1 MTDAMPLDEPIQEP
15 APAKI
20 EHLASRGSDPRQPI
34 KVAFDTVEEYV
45 GEAPRP
51 LMREVLPAEAF
62 PVDVLG
68 GVLGGAAEA
77 IHDRTQAPMAICAQS
92 VLAAATLAVQGHADV
107 ELPTGHARPVSGFY
121 VTVAA
126 TGERKSACDREAL
139 WPIRKHEKH
148 LQEQYDEDRDR
159 WQNDQDAW
167 EMQRRQILND
177 KKGSPDRATKR
188 TALDA
193 LGPAPAAPLIPMLT
207 CTEPTFEGL
216 AKLYAIGQPS
226 LGVFAAEGGQ
236 FIGGH
241 GLSEENKLRTATA
254 LSALWDGES
263 IKRVRAGDGATTM
276 PGRRLSLHLMVQP
289 EVASVLLTD
298 RVLMDQ
304 GLLSR
309 VLVTAPLPASGT
321 RLWRDPRA
329 ESMDAL
335 KRYSAQL
342 LSIMETPAPLI
353 EGKTNELA
361 PRCLPMSS
369 EARQG
374 WIAFADHIER
384 QIGPGGDMEAIRGL
398 ANKLPEHAARLA
410 AVLALVED
418 LNVPAITG
426 EHLAAGIRLAEHY
439 AGEAL
444 RLFQAGRSDPDLLL
458 AQRTLDWLQKKWRES
473 HLGLSDLYRLG
484 PNAIRDKKTASRMIR
499 ILEDHGWVV
508 PMKDGA
514 EVGGQHRR
522 EAWRIVRAG

>member
-20 EHLASRGSDPRQPI
+20 DRPAPREPGPRQAS
-34 KVAFDTVEEYV
+34 KARLNAVAECSVET
-45 GEAPRP
+45 PRP
-51 LMREVLPAEAF
+51 LMRELLPAEPF

-68 GVLGGAAEA
+68 GVLRGAAEA

-107 ELPTGHARPVSGFY
+107 ELPTGHARPVSAFY

-139 WPIRKHEKH
+139 WPTRKREKC
-148 LQEQYDEDRDR
+148 LQEQYDDDRDR

-167 EMQRRQILND
+167 ETQRRQILND
-177 KKGSPDRATKR
+177 RKGYPDRDTKKS
-188 TALDA
+188 ALGA

-216 AKLYAIGQPS
+216 AKLYAIGQPG

-254 LSALWDGES
+254 LSALWDGEP

-276 PGRRLSLHLMVQP
+276 PGRRLCLHLMVQP

-309 VLVTAPLPASGT
+309 VLVTAPPPASGT
-321 RLWRDPRA
+321 RMWRDPKP

-335 KRYSAQL
+335 KRYSARL

-361 PRCLPMSS
+361 PRRLTMSS

-418 LNVPAITG
+418 LNVPAIMG
-426 EHLAAGIRLAEHY
+426 DHLAAGIRLAEHY

-444 RLFQAGRSDPDLLL
+444 RLFQAGRIDPDLLL
-458 AQRTLDWLQKKWRES
+458 AQRTLDWLLEKWSED
-473 HLGLSDLYRLG
+473 HVGLPDLYRLG
-484 PNAIRDKKTASRMIR
+484 PNSIRDAKKARKMMG
-499 ILEDHGWVV
+499 ILDDHGWIAR
-508 PMKDGA
+508 MEGGA
-514 EVGGQHRR
+514 EVSGQHRR

>member
-1 MTDAMPLDEPIQEP
+1 
-15 APAKI
+15 
-20 EHLASRGSDPRQPI
+20 
-34 KVAFDTVEEYV
+34 
-45 GEAPRP
+45 
-51 LMREVLPAEAF
+51 
-62 PVDVLG
+62 
-68 GVLGGAAEA
+68 
-77 IHDRTQAPMAICAQS
+77 
-92 VLAAATLAVQGHADV
+92 
-107 ELPTGHARPVSGFY
+107 
-121 VTVAA
+121 
-126 TGERKSACDREAL
+126 
-139 WPIRKHEKH
+139 
-148 LQEQYDEDRDR
+148 
-159 WQNDQDAW
+159 
-167 EMQRRQILND
+167 
-177 KKGSPDRATKR
+177 
-188 TALDA
+188 
-193 LGPAPAAPLIPMLT
+193 MLT

-254 LSALWDGES
+254 LSALWDGEP

-309 VLVTAPLPASGT
+309 VLVTSPLPASGT
-321 RLWRDPRA
+321 RLWRDPKPK
-329 ESMDAL
+329 SMDAL
-335 KRYSAQL
+335 KRYSARL
-342 LSIMETPAPLI
+342 LSIMETPPPLI

-361 PRCLPMSS
+361 PRCLPMSI

-384 QIGPGGDMEAIRGL
+384 QIGPGGDLEAIRGL

-418 LNVPAITG
+418 LNVPALAG
-426 EHLAAGIRLAEHY
+426 EHLAAGIKLAEHY

-458 AQRTLDWLQKKWRES
+458 AQRTLDWLLEKWGEDYV
-473 HLGLSDLYRLG
+473 GLSDLYRLG
-484 PNAIRDKKTASRMIR
+484 PPSIREAKKARKIAD
-499 ILEDHGWVV
+499 ILKDHGWFVR
-508 PMKDGA
+508 MEGGA